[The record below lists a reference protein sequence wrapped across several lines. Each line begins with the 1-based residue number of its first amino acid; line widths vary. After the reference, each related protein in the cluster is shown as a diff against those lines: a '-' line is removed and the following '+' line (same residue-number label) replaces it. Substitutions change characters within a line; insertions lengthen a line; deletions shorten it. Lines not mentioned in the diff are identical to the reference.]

1 MQGLGGTFPALLQP
15 GTGRDPSP
23 SPLHLRSSLGLPS
36 PWGPMALENGGWR
49 TVMGLVTQLA
59 QGELV
64 TILPIKQTYVLEDEL
79 HGHSFLNSC
88 FTFMLIDFK
97 CVHC

>member
-1 MQGLGGTFPALLQP
+1 
-15 GTGRDPSP
+15 
-23 SPLHLRSSLGLPS
+23 
-36 PWGPMALENGGWR
+36 
-49 TVMGLVTQLA
+49 MGLVTQLA

-79 HGHSFLNSC
+79 HGRSFLNSC
-88 FTFMLIDFK
+88 FIFMLIDFK

>member
-1 MQGLGGTFPALLQP
+1 MVPA
-15 GTGRDPSP
+15 
-23 SPLHLRSSLGLPS
+23 
-36 PWGPMALENGGWR
+36 
-49 TVMGLVTQLA
+49 VMDLNP
-59 QGELV
+59 ER
-64 TILPIKQTYVLEDEL
+64 IEMPIKQTYVLEDEL